1 MNHAELQRELER
13 VEGQLFWLDDR
24 FYRVVVDAKGGG
36 LGVEMGYHLGLKND
50 AIKHDGVLYRRKPK
64 VPRLLPLKEG
74 CPRWNVFAGYGMW
87 LATYLFFAALVLW
100 WAHDRIYYE
109 IDVYV
114 IASVVLMVGLV
125 IAIPL
130 IVISQD
136 GVVMHDAMKPR
147 NLRHYHHPLPAERSV
162 MREKLEA
169 ERAELLEQLA
179 KV

>member
-13 VEGQLFWLDDR
+13 IEGRLFWLDER
-24 FYRVVVDAKGGG
+24 FYKITPSDMRYY
-36 LGVEMGYHLGLKND
+36 LGFND
-50 AIKHDGVLYRRKPK
+50 AINHEGVLYQRKPS
-64 VPRLLPLKEG
+64 VPSLPLREG

-87 LATYLFFAALVLW
+87 LATYLFFSALVFW
-100 WAHDRIYYE
+100 WVHDRIYYE
-109 IDVYV
+109 IDAYV

-125 IAIPL
+125 IVIPL
-130 IVISQD
+130 IVISND
-136 GVVMHDAMKPR
+136 GDRVRDTMKPQ
-147 NLRHYHHPLPAERSV
+147 NLRHYHHPLPAERPL

>member
-13 VEGQLFWLDDR
+13 IEGQLFWLDER
-24 FYRVVVDAKGGG
+24 LYRIVVSPSGAG
-36 LGVEMGYHLGLKND
+36 LDEEMGYHLGLND

-136 GVVMHDAMKPR
+136 GNLMPDAMKAR

-169 ERAELLEQLA
+169 ERAALLEQLA

>member
-24 FYRVVVDAKGGG
+24 FYRVVVGPNGGG

-74 CPRWNVFAGYGMW
+74 CPRWNVFAGYGVW
-87 LATYLFFAALVLW
+87 LATYLFFAVLVFW
-100 WAHDRIYYE
+100 WAHDRIYGD
-109 IDVYV
+109 IDIYV

-125 IAIPL
+125 MAIPW
-130 IVISQD
+130 IVISKD
-136 GVVMHDAMKPR
+136 GDLVRDAMKAR

-162 MREKLEA
+162 MREQLEA
-169 ERAELLEQLA
+169 ERAELLAQLA

>member
-13 VEGQLFWLDDR
+13 VEGRLFWLDDR
-24 FYRVVVDAKGGG
+24 FYRIVPEHR
-36 LGVEMGYHLGLKND
+36 LGYYLGFND
-50 AIKHDGVLYRRKPK
+50 AIKHEGVLYKRKPN
-64 VPRLLPLKEG
+64 VPNLLPLKEG
-74 CPRWNVFAGYGMW
+74 WPRWNVFAGYGMW
-87 LATYLFFAALVLW
+87 LATYLFFAVLVLW

-130 IVISQD
+130 IVISKD
-136 GVVMHDAMKPR
+136 GDQIRDAMKPQ
-147 NLRHYHHPLPAERSV
+147 NLRHYHHPLPAERPLL
-162 MREKLEA
+162 REKLEA